1 MAKARN
7 RQGEK
12 TQGYLTRVDVPA
24 EFRQWIRSAND
35 FQKANGKRCYS
46 LMFLTNAVL
55 REVVKQGLFQAILEK
70 VTEDEMFDTRGRPK
84 GKAAV

>member
-1 MAKARN
+1 MAKRN

-12 TQGYLTRVDVPA
+12 TQGYLTRVDVPV
-24 EFRQWIRSAND
+24 ELRNWIKSAND

-55 REVVKQGLFQAILEK
+55 REVVKQGIFPAIMERIP
-70 VTEDEMFDTRGRPK
+70 EDEIFDTRGRPK
-84 GKAAV
+84 TKAA